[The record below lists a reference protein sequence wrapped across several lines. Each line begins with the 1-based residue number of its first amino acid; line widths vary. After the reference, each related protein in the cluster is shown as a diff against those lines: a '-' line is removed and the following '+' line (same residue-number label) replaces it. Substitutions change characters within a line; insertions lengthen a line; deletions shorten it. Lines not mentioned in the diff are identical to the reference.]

1 MQEKENRVHLHSK
14 ACIEMKISF
23 WSRMR
28 LGPPK
33 GALKWKA
40 YPGLLQT
47 NLLIATVQSIQK
59 HILGRFAS
67 KS

>member
-1 MQEKENRVHLHSK
+1 
-14 ACIEMKISF
+14 MKISF

-33 GALKWKA
+33 GAPKWKA

-59 HILGRFAS
+59 HMAMVRFAS